1 MKRQSCGDQG
11 RHGDWLVQVHMV
23 SFTTNL
29 QICLPYLVR
38 RHISALLK
46 RIDRRRGVQMGNMDP
61 KTDRNEARLVEL
73 EIRFTHQQALLD
85 ELSDLIRSQASDIVR
100 LKDEIVRLR
109 DSIRPEED
117 EQRPPPHY

>member
-1 MKRQSCGDQG
+1 
-11 RHGDWLVQVHMV
+11 
-23 SFTTNL
+23 
-29 QICLPYLVR
+29 
-38 RHISALLK
+38 
-46 RIDRRRGVQMGNMDP
+46 MGNMDP
-61 KTDRNEARLVEL
+61 NTDRNEARLVEL

>member
-1 MKRQSCGDQG
+1 
-11 RHGDWLVQVHMV
+11 
-23 SFTTNL
+23 
-29 QICLPYLVR
+29 
-38 RHISALLK
+38 
-46 RIDRRRGVQMGNMDP
+46 MGNMDP
-61 KTDRNEARLVEL
+61 NTDRNEARLVEL

-117 EQRPPPHY
+117 EHRPPPHY